1 MRAIVRAT
9 DAARV
14 PVADVVRVSANGLA
28 ALASEREDVPEPSE
42 RELRAHER
50 ITRQIHD
57 SVPSLP
63 ARFGSVFADD
73 SALADALGA
82 RRPELATTLEMVGA
96 RVEMSVTLPWRA
108 PRPRRNAPQASSGR
122 AYLDAAAKR
131 EHERREAQRIV
142 ARLLDELPGKRA
154 LTRQS
159 MCPRDG
165 VAAIVA
171 FLVEREE
178 VNALRQG
185 VESFARRSADVSAEV
200 YGPMPPYSF
209 VS

>member
-1 MRAIVRAT
+1 MRAT
-9 DAARV
+9 DAPRV
-14 PVADVVRVSANGLA
+14 PVAGVVRVSANDLA
-28 ALASEREDVPEPSE
+28 AVASERAGAPEPSE
-42 RELRAHER
+42 HELRAHER
-50 ITRQIHD
+50 ITREIHE

-73 SALADALGA
+73 IALADALRA
-82 RRPELATTLEMVGA
+82 RRPELATTLDTVGT

-108 PRPRRNAPQASSGR
+108 SRPRRNALEASSGR
-122 AYLDAAAKR
+122 AYLDAAAAR

-142 ARLLDELPGKRA
+142 VRLLDELPGKRA

-159 MCPRDG
+159 ICPRDG

-171 FLVEREE
+171 FLIEREE
-178 VNALRQG
+178 VDALRQS
-185 VESFARRSADVSAEV
+185 VESIARRSAEVSAEV